1 MSVKDIFLLNY
12 YINRNTIFNLIVA
25 RLEQMSNPSF
35 KIPLIK
41 HNDPRCCYEINFE
54 EFISSA
60 PKDASKKKE
69 PLERASEA
77 AQAIATFSQK
87 VLVASWNS
95 AWLTCSYAG
104 RSFKHLILSSYGITD
119 IYLMAFKVAFWVF
132 GLAYTFVTSAV
143 RMVAKDYLPESS
155 YALLRFLPEGIHV
168 KHFQVLERSLDVTGV
183 PQSIQ
188 IDNLQELFKAIEF
201 DDPNKHE
208 YCQPSFFAADG
219 KQHTKQDLEEGL
231 EAFIKNVKSRTP
243 LIGTPPAHDMVRLEK
258 FYQQIENA
266 VRLCLHKTAQDLAEF
281 NRAHGAELQSG
292 DAEAIKLYKN
302 IFEDRAR
309 LVVDLAIAGKHCGAR
324 YMGEAMK
331 KYYYFYSESQSNDTL
346 EGTLIALLGQKRQEI
361 AEREV
366 QKHFGQGRNGVD
378 THSYALYME
387 KMGGL
392 LAIPG
397 TENVIEHLGQ
407 FMPFDR
413 DHYLREFFKQYNEK
427 TIMEAVQDRVKKSG
441 TFREQIFDWLK
452 GQVGE
457 WVPQAP
463 ILEEDAMLKLQQ
475 IIDEDIEVTPSQQ
488 KTIAS
493 FGELLKHLA
502 EKEILLPGNE
512 EGWIDFIDNLFAE
525 QEVKDW
531 FQNMNPGLAFPQKR
545 VELMGKR
552 NVFLGDLKALGEVLG
567 PLYPFKKGIS
577 IEEVKAGLLEDAK
590 VDKMRKVI
598 RLDHEIYKRVLRK
611 ETDLKEVIEGYKK
624 REAAVAFLFALD
636 GLNDMEN
643 KGLPPLI
650 LEWLLDAHHI
660 FVPKYEETVPVPG
673 SIGDSKLLSFKNRV
687 RELGKGQDVVNS
699 RPIVGQSSAEDQIFN
714 RAFNNHQQEVS
725 KFAQKVLGENA
736 PLYPRWKEVVLI
748 DGMNTLSEVIADP
761 ILKVAISIY
770 TAIQVFRILGKAYN
784 FNKQLVD
791 RSRVYLESNMPPWA
805 QERALKVKE
814 FMVENYHWIIR
825 NRRGL
830 LLYGLLIQLLL
841 MAAPVPALNRLGQRL
856 DLSAIIPDTNQ
867 MYDFL
872 FSFVFGVVAMGW
884 NGLNQTSSAFKL
896 TSDRFSQEREKFQR
910 KQAYSLWSKS
920 LASS

>member
-1 MSVKDIFLLNY
+1 
-12 YINRNTIFNLIVA
+12 
-25 RLEQMSNPSF
+25 MSNPSF

-41 HNDPRCCYEINFE
+41 HDNPRYSYEINFE
-54 EFISSA
+54 EFIPSA
-60 PKDASKKKE
+60 PKDASKKRE

-104 RSFKHLILSSYGITD
+104 KSFKHLILSSYGITD

-188 IDNLQELFKAIEF
+188 IDNLQELFEAIEF
-201 DDPNKHE
+201 DDPSKHE

-266 VRLCLHKTAQDLAEF
+266 VRLCLHKTAQDLATF
-281 NRAHGAELQSG
+281 KQAHGAALQSG

-366 QKHFGQGRNGVD
+366 QKHFGQGGSGVD

-413 DHYLREFFKQYNEK
+413 DHYLREFFKQYDEQ

-457 WVPQAP
+457 WVPEDP

-475 IIDEDIEVTPSQQ
+475 IIDEDSEVTPLQQ
-488 KTIAS
+488 ETIVS

-502 EKEILLPGNE
+502 EKGIPLPSNE
-512 EGWIDFIDNLFAE
+512 EGWLDFIDNLFAE
-525 QEVKDW
+525 QETKDW
-531 FQNMNPGLAFPQKR
+531 YKSMNPTLASRDKTMQLLVKR
-545 VELMGKR
+545 TNFKSA
-552 NVFLGDLKALGEVLG
+552 LKALEEVLG
-567 PLYPFKKGIS
+567 PLYPFEKGIS
-577 IEEVKAGLLEDAK
+577 IEEVKAGLLEDVK
-590 VDKMRKVI
+590 VDKMRKVV

-624 REAAVAFLFALD
+624 REAAGAFLFALD
-636 GLNDMEN
+636 GLKDLES

-660 FVPKYEETVPVPG
+660 FIPKYEETVSVPD
-673 SIGDSKLLSFKNRV
+673 SIDGTKLLSFENQV
-687 RELGKGQDVVNS
+687 RRSWGKGQDVVNS
-699 RPIVGQSSAEDQIFN
+699 RPIIGQSSKEDQIFN

-725 KFAQKVLGENA
+725 KFVQKVLGENA

-748 DGMNTLSEVIADP
+748 DGMGKLSEIVATPLVKVI
-761 ILKVAISIY
+761 VSIC
-770 TAIQVFRILGKAYN
+770 TVIQVYKVLKKAYN

-791 RSRVYLESNMPPWA
+791 HSKVYLESHMPLWA
-805 QERALKVKE
+805 QEKALKVKE
-814 FMVENYHWIIR
+814 YTVDIYRWVLK
-825 NRRGL
+825 NRAVFFICGL
-830 LLYGLLIQLLL
+830 AIKPLL
-841 MAAPVPALNRLGQRL
+841 MAVPVPALNRLGQRL
-856 DLSAIIPDTNQ
+856 DPWAIIPDAGNI
-867 MYDFL
+867 YGFL
-872 FSFVFGVVAMGW
+872 FSFGFGIVAMGW
-884 NGLNQTSSAFKL
+884 SGLNQASSAFKL

-910 KQAYSLWSKS
+910 KHAYSLWCKS
-920 LASS
+920 LASH